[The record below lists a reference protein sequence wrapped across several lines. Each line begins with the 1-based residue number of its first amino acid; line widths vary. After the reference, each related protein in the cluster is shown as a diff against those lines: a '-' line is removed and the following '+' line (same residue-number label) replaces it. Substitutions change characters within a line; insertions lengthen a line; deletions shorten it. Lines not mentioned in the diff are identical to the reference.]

1 MPALFRCACSACGG
15 VAACAT
21 AGVEC
26 TRCEYC
32 DMSRADGVD
41 SGLGAET
48 AGRPAKAEE
57 RRRASGLNSMRF
69 DGDRR
74 DSAEASAVAACSKES
89 RETPSEEAEEATA
102 TAASAVSAAAAA
114 AATGTDEESGAGAV
128 ACVGT
133 ELGAG
138 WDGAGAA
145 LAATT
150 RAAAGSASVL
160 APSAATTDDED
171 LGVNG
176 DDGAAGVLEPEAL
189 ALTRAVP
196 ARLPAPTTT
205 PPPSAAA
212 ARSSA
217 PAGEAWSGWCDC
229 RRERR
234 FEPRFEPALSIAR
247 SLSCCSG
254 LAAPDLDLE
263 EVPPSTSRSG
273 SRREERR
280 EDRRDSGGDPAPPSA

>member
-1 MPALFRCACSACGG
+1 M
-15 VAACAT
+15 
-21 AGVEC
+21 
-26 TRCEYC
+26 RCEYC

-48 AGRPAKAEE
+48 AGRPAKADE

-114 AATGTDEESGAGAV
+114 AATGTDEESGAGEIAG
-128 ACVGT
+128 CVGT
-133 ELGAG
+133 ELGG
-138 WDGAGAA
+138 CDGTGAA

-160 APSAATTDDED
+160 APSATTDDED

-176 DDGAAGVLEPEAL
+176 DDGAAGVLVPEAS

-205 PPPSAAA
+205 PPLSAAA

-217 PAGEAWSGWCDC
+217 PAGEAWSGW
-229 RRERR
+229 
-234 FEPRFEPALSIAR
+234 
-247 SLSCCSG
+247 
-254 LAAPDLDLE
+254 
-263 EVPPSTSRSG
+263 
-273 SRREERR
+273 
-280 EDRRDSGGDPAPPSA
+280 

>member
-1 MPALFRCACSACGG
+1 
-15 VAACAT
+15 
-21 AGVEC
+21 
-26 TRCEYC
+26 
-32 DMSRADGVD
+32 MSSADGVD

-102 TAASAVSAAAAA
+102 TAASEAAVSAA
-114 AATGTDEESGAGAV
+114 TEMVGTDEESGAGEIAG
-128 ACVGT
+128 CGRI
-133 ELGAG
+133 ELDAG

-145 LAATT
+145 LGVTT

-176 DDGAAGVLEPEAL
+176 DDGAAGVLAPEAF

-217 PAGEAWSGWCDC
+217 PAGEAWSGW
-229 RRERR
+229 
-234 FEPRFEPALSIAR
+234 
-247 SLSCCSG
+247 
-254 LAAPDLDLE
+254 
-263 EVPPSTSRSG
+263 
-273 SRREERR
+273 
-280 EDRRDSGGDPAPPSA
+280 